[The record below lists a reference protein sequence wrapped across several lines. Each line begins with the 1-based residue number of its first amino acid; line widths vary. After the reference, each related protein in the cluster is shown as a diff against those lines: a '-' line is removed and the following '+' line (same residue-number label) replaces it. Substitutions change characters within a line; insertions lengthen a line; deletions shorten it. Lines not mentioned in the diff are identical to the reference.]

1 MAKAYLK
8 IFVDRGREQDVRDG
22 LLKISAVTSADLTA
36 GEQDLMCVVEADTYD
51 DIIQV
56 VLGEVRA
63 VQGVSRTITNLA
75 V

>member
-8 IFVDRGREQDVRDG
+8 IFVERGREEEVRDG
-22 LLKISAVTSADLTA
+22 LLKINAIKAADLTA
-36 GEQDLMCVVEADTYD
+36 GEQDLICVVEADTHD

-63 VQGVSRTITNLA
+63 VPGISRTITNLA
-75 V
+75 I